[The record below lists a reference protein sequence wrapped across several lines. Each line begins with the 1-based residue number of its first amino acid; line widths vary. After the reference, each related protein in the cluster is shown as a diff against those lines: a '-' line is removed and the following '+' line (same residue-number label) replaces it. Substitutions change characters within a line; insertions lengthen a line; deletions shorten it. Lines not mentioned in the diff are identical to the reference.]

1 MSSKNRARALA
12 FTLPFLL
19 ALSHPVTAQNTMAPI
34 PVHSDT
40 FPLAR
45 DVAYP
50 GTIELEVDATD
61 IARSIL
67 KVREVIPVA
76 QAGRLTMQIP
86 KWLPGH
92 HGPDGEIDKIADVSF
107 RANGRPLAWK
117 RDPYEVNAYNVDV
130 PAGVSAVELRF
141 SFLSAINSRQ
151 GRVVVTPDM
160 VNVQWE
166 AVSMYPAG
174 YYTRRIPVVASL
186 ILPAGWKAATAL
198 RPTADAP
205 ATGPNRITYGV
216 IDYENLVDSPVL
228 AGRYFRKDDL
238 GHNVTLNSI
247 ADDPKELKIPAD
259 VLAKHRKMVDQA
271 IKTFGVRHFD
281 HYDFLNAISEKLG
294 GIGLEHHRSTEI
306 STDLGA
312 FTDYANHPGD
322 RNVFPHEFVHSW
334 DGKFRRPAGQ
344 NVPDFRTP
352 LNNDLLWVYEGQTQF
367 WGWVLEARGG
377 MSSKQHVLDVLATYA
392 AGQDLAR
399 GRDWRPLVDT
409 TYDPIIQNRRPAPW
423 GSFQRNENY
432 YVEGLLIWLE
442 ADAVIRRGTGN
453 KRGMDDFARIFFG
466 GRDGDWGNN
475 PYTRDEVIA
484 TLARV
489 YPHDWAGFLRDR
501 VDAVAPRAPLAGIT
515 LSGYELRYTD
525 TPTDTA
531 KAFAKGGTGSA
542 DFNYSLGIS
551 PDKEGKLGS
560 ILWGSPAFSA
570 SLRTG
575 DQILAVG
582 ERAYSEEALKDAIT
596 AAAKDNGLPIRL
608 TVKRDTVVKVYTLPY
623 RGGLRYPRLVKVGKG
638 DGPLDLLLKP
648 R

>member
-1 MSSKNRARALA
+1 MSSSYRALA
-12 FTLPFLL
+12 LSL
-19 ALSHPVTAQNTMAPI
+19 ALPLLIALPASLSAQNTMAPI

-40 FPLAR
+40 FPVAR
-45 DVAYP
+45 DVPYP
-50 GTIELEVDATD
+50 GTIQLEVDATD
-61 IARSIL
+61 IARSIF

-76 QAGRLTMQIP
+76 QPGRMTLQVP

-92 HGPDGEIDKIADVSF
+92 HGPDGEIDKIAGVTF
-107 RANGRPLAWK
+107 TANGQTLPWT
-117 RDPYEVNAYNVDV
+117 RDPYEVNAYTIDV
-130 PAGVSAVELRF
+130 PAGVAAVEARF

-151 GRVVVTPDM
+151 GRVVVTPEM
-160 VNVQWE
+160 LNLQWE

-174 YYTRRIPVVASL
+174 YYTRQIPVVASV
-186 ILPAGWKAATAL
+186 ILPAGWQAATAL
-198 RPTADAP
+198 RPTATA
-205 ATGPNRITYGV
+205 GNRVTYGV
-216 IDYENLVDSPVL
+216 IDYENLVDSPLL

-247 ADDPKELKIPAD
+247 AHDPKELKFPAA

-271 IKTFGVRHFD
+271 IKTFGARHFD
-281 HYDFLNAISEKLG
+281 HYDFLNAISDKIG

-306 STDLGA
+306 STDPGA
-312 FTDYANHPGD
+312 FIDYDNHAGD

-377 MSSKQHVLDVLATYA
+377 MSSKQHMLDVLALYA
-392 AGQDLAR
+392 AGQDQAR

-409 TYDPIIQNRRPAPW
+409 TNDPIIQNRRPEPW
-423 GSFQRNENY
+423 GSYQRNENY

-442 ADAVIRRGTGN
+442 ADAVIRRGTAG
-453 KRGMDDFARIFFG
+453 KRGMDNFARAFFG
-466 GRDGDWGNN
+466 KRDGDWGNL
-475 PYTRDEVIA
+475 PYDRAEVIA
-484 TLARV
+484 TLNSV

-515 LSGYELRYTD
+515 LSGYELRYAD
-525 TPTDTA
+525 EPNGAA
-531 KAFAKGGTGSA
+531 KAFAKGGSGSA
-542 DFNYSLGIS
+542 DFVYSLGFS
-551 PDKEGKLGS
+551 VDKEAKLGS
-560 ILWGSPAFSA
+560 IQWGSPAFNA
-570 SLRTG
+570 ALRSG
-575 DQILAVG
+575 DQIVAIG
-582 ERAYSEEALKDAIT
+582 ERAYSQDALKDAIE
-596 AAAKDNGLPIRL
+596 AAKDGKTPIRL
-608 TVKRDTVVKVYTLPY
+608 TIKRDDVVKVYSIGY
-623 RGGLRYPRLVKVGKG
+623 SGGLRYPRLVKVGKG